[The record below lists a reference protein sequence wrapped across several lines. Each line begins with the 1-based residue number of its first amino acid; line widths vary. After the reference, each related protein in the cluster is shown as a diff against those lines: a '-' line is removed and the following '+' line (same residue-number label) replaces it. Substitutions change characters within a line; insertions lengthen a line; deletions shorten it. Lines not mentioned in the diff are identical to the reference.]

1 MNFNKKLAVA
11 VSGAVLLMAGQ
22 VALADST
29 SDIVDALVGKGIL
42 TEEEGKL
49 ISKGHE
55 SKTKVTPVVKEKD
68 GAFTLESANA
78 RNSISLTGRMH
89 LDYRDSDIDGTL
101 GALASTDRDTASMA
115 DQFEL
120 RRARIGIKG
129 KFAKDFKYELVT
141 NIPGTATVDIAYLD
155 FARYDQVQIRAGKF
169 KQPFGLEQLISSN
182 NITMMERTYNDQM
195 VPGKKLGLQVM
206 GSPFT
211 GTTYAGSI
219 FQNNDTELNIS
230 ADGKNSFAARGTI
243 NFAELMGNKEMVM
256 HVGLAGLDNE
266 YAVRASSSSQT
277 TSAADDTTLRATVSS
292 FRSGGRGLNNIFRGQ
307 VASQTFCVTADYSCA
322 SEVPLTVSQRAIG
335 LEGIFATGPFKL
347 MGEYS
352 NGRYKGTGDGHTKYD
367 TKTYYLEAGWFIT
380 GEKYASSYK
389 NGVFSSFKPTNEFDL
404 DKGHFGAVELAF
416 RAEAF
421 DVDNIEITGPNI
433 GAGRVQGALS
443 SYTGTAGV
451 DNTSN
456 TGVGVSSGAKT
467 YTTGVR
473 WILNSN
479 LVLKANYAYSK
490 FDHAFAP
497 IDVVGAGLIKDEKL
511 LMFRT
516 QFMF

>member
-1 MNFNKKLAVA
+1 
-11 VSGAVLLMAGQ
+11 
-22 VALADST
+22 
-29 SDIVDALVGKGIL
+29 
-42 TEEEGKL
+42 
-49 ISKGHE
+49 
-55 SKTKVTPVVKEKD
+55 
-68 GAFTLESANA
+68 
-78 RNSISLTGRMH
+78 
-89 LDYRDSDIDGTL
+89 
-101 GALASTDRDTASMA
+101 
-115 DQFEL
+115 
-120 RRARIGIKG
+120 
-129 KFAKDFKYELVT
+129 
-141 NIPGTATVDIAYLD
+141 
-155 FARYDQVQIRAGKF
+155 
-169 KQPFGLEQLISSN
+169 
-182 NITMMERTYNDQM
+182 MMERSYLAQTA
-195 VPGKKLGLQVM
+195 PSKKIGLQVM

-243 NFAELMGNKEMVM
+243 NFAELMGDKEMVM

-292 FRSGGRGLNNIFRGQ
+292 FRSAGRGMSNIFRGQ
-307 VASQTFCVTADYSCA
+307 VASQTFCVTAAYSCA
-322 SEVPLTVSQRAIG
+322 SEVPLSVSQRSIG

-352 NGRYKGTGDGHTKYD
+352 NGRYKGTGDGQTKYD

-380 GEKYASSYK
+380 GEKYADSYK
-389 NGVFSSFKPTNEFDL
+389 GGVFSSFKPKKEFNL
-404 DKGHFGAVELAF
+404 DKGDLGAIELAF

-421 DVDNIEITGPNI
+421 DVDNIDISGPNI

-443 SYTGTAGV
+443 SYTR
-451 DNTSN
+451 DSNTSN

-473 WILNSN
+473 WILNPN